1 MRNSN
6 KKHSYFYPYIRLIKL
21 MFKTIPGEMTVCC
34 LADVFHALSIVL
46 AMYGMQL
53 LIDGAEEIYYGKPT
67 NSIIVPLILFIALN
81 MLTEIC
87 NGIGNYHLEY
97 LSPHMLIKMN
107 TDLQNKISKL
117 DYICFEDPEMLDSIE
132 KAKNGIENNL
142 LTAYFVLST
151 ITLYLPYYI
160 FMGIY
165 LRNVNPM
172 LLIVLL
178 LIFIPVL
185 LGNYFRFKVF
195 AKTEDEAANV
205 RRKKEAYEDAIC
217 DLSTFKETR
226 MLGAFHYFFKGY
238 TASIGKLNSSLM
250 SAEKKQAKNDL
261 ICQGLTAIG
270 YLGIIGLLIAEVLSK
285 RASIGNFTAVLFG
298 ITTMYGLAQE
308 VFVNTFKSTSKQ
320 AASLNN
326 YWKLMDYKEGN
337 AEDIATAKVA
347 VINNNNTATAKAAV
361 INNNTATSKAI
372 VINNNTATSE
382 DTVRIANI
390 ATEKTGGEASS
401 NSIEN
406 GLILNNVYFSY
417 PGVDKDAL
425 HNVSL
430 DIREGETIAV
440 VGENGSGKT
449 TLAKMIMGLLRPR
462 SGNMYYLGSKVN
474 YQEYVLKVSAVFQ
487 DYLKYQMRL
496 DENISIS
503 RQGAQPVQ
511 EDINEAI
518 KSAGLEL
525 NQKHFPDGKETM
537 LSKEF
542 GGVDLSGGLWQRVAI
557 ARGLYRKHEIII
569 LDEPTAAIDPIE
581 EARVYNEFAA
591 ITKGKIGIIITHR
604 LGAAKIADR
613 IVVLK
618 NGEIENVG
626 THDYLLKN
634 DMYYKQLYDKQAVW
648 YQ

>member
-97 LSPHMLIKMN
+97 LSPRMLIKMN

-117 DYICFEDPEMLDSIE
+117 DYICFEDPEILDSIE
-132 KAKNGIENNL
+132 KAKNGIEDNL
-142 LTAYFVLST
+142 LTAYSVLST

-250 SAEKKQAKNDL
+250 GAEKKQAKNDL
-261 ICQGLTAIG
+261 ICQGLTVIG

-285 RASIGNFTAVLFG
+285 RANIGSFTAVLFG

-308 VFVNTFKSTSKQ
+308 VFVSTFKWASRQ

-337 AEDIATAKVA
+337 TEDIATA
-347 VINNNNTATAKAAV
+347 
-361 INNNTATSKAI
+361 KAI

-382 DTVRIANI
+382 DIVRIANT
-390 ATEKTGGEASS
+390 ATEKTGGEASN

-406 GLILNNVYFSY
+406 GLTLNNVYFSY

-430 DIREGETIAV
+430 DIRKGETIAV

>member
-87 NGIGNYHLEY
+87 NGIGNYHFEY
-97 LSPHMLIKMN
+97 LSPRMLIKMN

-195 AKTEDEAANV
+195 AKTEDEAANE

-261 ICQGLTAIG
+261 ICQGLTVIG

-308 VFVNTFKSTSKQ
+308 VFVSTFKWASRQ

-337 AEDIATAKVA
+337 TEDIATA
-347 VINNNNTATAKAAV
+347 
-361 INNNTATSKAI
+361 KAI

-382 DTVRIANI
+382 DIVRIANT
-390 ATEKTGGEASS
+390 ATEKTGGEASN

-406 GLILNNVYFSY
+406 GLTLNNVYFSY

-430 DIREGETIAV
+430 DIRKGETIAV

>member
-34 LADVFHALSIVL
+34 LADVFHALSTVL

-97 LSPHMLIKMN
+97 LSPRMLIKMN

-132 KAKNGIENNL
+132 KAKNGIEDNL
-142 LTAYFVLST
+142 LTAYFVLSS

-285 RASIGNFTAVLFG
+285 RANIGSFTAILFG

-308 VFVNTFKSTSKQ
+308 VFVGTFKWASRQ

-337 AEDIATAKVA
+337 AEDIATAK
-347 VINNNNTATAKAAV
+347 AA
-361 INNNTATSKAI
+361 

-382 DTVRIANI
+382 DTVRIANT
-390 ATEKTGGEASS
+390 ATEKTDGEASS

-406 GLILNNVYFSY
+406 GLTLNNVYFSY

>member
-1 MRNSN
+1 
-6 KKHSYFYPYIRLIKL
+6 

-132 KAKNGIENNL
+132 KAKNGIDDNL
-142 LTAYFVLST
+142 LTAYSVLSS

-250 SAEKKQAKNDL
+250 GAEKKQAKNDL

-285 RASIGNFTAVLFG
+285 RASIGSFTAVLFG

-308 VFVNTFKSTSKQ
+308 VFVSTFKWASRQ

-347 VINNNNTATAKAAV
+347 VINNNNTAT
-361 INNNTATSKAI
+361 
-372 VINNNTATSE
+372 SE
-382 DTVRIANI
+382 DTVRIANT
-390 ATEKTGGEASS
+390 ATEKTDGEASS

-406 GLILNNVYFSY
+406 GLTLNNVYFSY

-430 DIREGETIAV
+430 DIRKGETIAV

-511 EDINEAI
+511 EDIDEAI

-557 ARGLYRKHEIII
+557 ARGLYRKHKIII

>member
-97 LSPHMLIKMN
+97 LSPRMLIKMN

-285 RASIGNFTAVLFG
+285 RANIGSFTAVLFG

-337 AEDIATAKVA
+337 AEDIATAK
-347 VINNNNTATAKAAV
+347 AA
-361 INNNTATSKAI
+361 

-382 DTVRIANI
+382 DTVRIANT
-390 ATEKTGGEASS
+390 ATEKTGGEASN

-406 GLILNNVYFSY
+406 GLTLNNVYFSY

-511 EDINEAI
+511 EDIDEAI

>member
-21 MFKTIPGEMTVCC
+21 MFKTIPGEMTVYC

-81 MLTEIC
+81 ILTEIC
-87 NGIGNYHLEY
+87 NGIGNYHFEY
-97 LSPHMLIKMN
+97 LSPRMLIKMN

-132 KAKNGIENNL
+132 KAKNGIDDNL
-142 LTAYFVLST
+142 LTAYSVLSS

-285 RASIGNFTAVLFG
+285 RANIGSFTAVLFG

-308 VFVNTFKSTSKQ
+308 IFVSTFKWASRQ

-326 YWKLMDYKEGN
+326 YWKLMDYKERN
-337 AEDIATAKVA
+337 AEDI
-347 VINNNNTATAKAAV
+347 ATAKAAV
-361 INNNTATSKAI
+361 INNNTATS
-372 VINNNTATSE
+372 E
-382 DTVRIANI
+382 DIVRIANT
-390 ATEKTGGEASS
+390 ATEKTGGEASN

-406 GLILNNVYFSY
+406 GLTLNNVYFSY

>member
-21 MFKTIPGEMTVCC
+21 MFKTIPGEMTVYC

-81 MLTEIC
+81 ILTEIC
-87 NGIGNYHLEY
+87 NGIGNYHFEY
-97 LSPHMLIKMN
+97 LSPRMLIKMN

-132 KAKNGIENNL
+132 KAKNGIDDNL
-142 LTAYFVLST
+142 LTACSVLSS

-205 RRKKEAYEDAIC
+205 RRKKKAYEDAIC

-285 RASIGNFTAVLFG
+285 RANIGSFTAVLFG

-308 VFVNTFKSTSKQ
+308 IFVSTFKWASRQ

-326 YWKLMDYKEGN
+326 YWKLMDYKERN
-337 AEDIATAKVA
+337 AEDI
-347 VINNNNTATAKAAV
+347 ATAKAAV
-361 INNNTATSKAI
+361 INNNTATS
-372 VINNNTATSE
+372 E
-382 DTVRIANI
+382 DIVRIANT
-390 ATEKTGGEASS
+390 ATEKTGGEASN

-406 GLILNNVYFSY
+406 GLTLNNVYFSY

-511 EDINEAI
+511 EDIDEAI

>member
-21 MFKTIPGEMTVCC
+21 MFKTIPGEMTVYC

-81 MLTEIC
+81 ILTEIC
-87 NGIGNYHLEY
+87 NGIGNYHFEY
-97 LSPHMLIKMN
+97 LSPRMLIKMN

-132 KAKNGIENNL
+132 KAKNGIDDNL
-142 LTAYFVLST
+142 LTAYSVLSS

-285 RASIGNFTAVLFG
+285 RAGIGSFTAVLFG

-308 VFVNTFKSTSKQ
+308 VFVSTFKWASRQ

-337 AEDIATAKVA
+337 AEDIATAK
-347 VINNNNTATAKAAV
+347 AA
-361 INNNTATSKAI
+361 

-382 DTVRIANI
+382 DTVRIANT
-390 ATEKTGGEASS
+390 ATEKTGGKASS

-406 GLILNNVYFSY
+406 GLTLNNVYFSY

>member
-34 LADVFHALSIVL
+34 LADVFHALSFVL

-81 MLTEIC
+81 ILTEIC

-97 LSPHMLIKMN
+97 LSPRMLIKMN

-117 DYICFEDPEMLDSIE
+117 DYICFEDPKMLDSIE

-285 RASIGNFTAVLFG
+285 RAGIGSFTAVLFG

-337 AEDIATAKVA
+337 AEDIAT
-347 VINNNNTATAKAAV
+347 
-361 INNNTATSKAI
+361 
-372 VINNNTATSE
+372 
-382 DTVRIANI
+382 
-390 ATEKTGGEASS
+390 EKTDGEASS

-406 GLILNNVYFSY
+406 GLTLNNVYFSY

-430 DIREGETIAV
+430 DIHEGETIAV

>member
-1 MRNSN
+1 
-6 KKHSYFYPYIRLIKL
+6 

-97 LSPHMLIKMN
+97 LSPRMLIKMN

-285 RASIGNFTAVLFG
+285 RAGIGSFTAVLFG

-308 VFVNTFKSTSKQ
+308 VFVSTFKWASRQ

-337 AEDIATAKVA
+337 AEDT
-347 VINNNNTATAKAAV
+347 
-361 INNNTATSKAI
+361 
-372 VINNNTATSE
+372 
-382 DTVRIANI
+382 

-406 GLILNNVYFSY
+406 GLTLNNVYFSY

>member
-97 LSPHMLIKMN
+97 LSPRMLIKMN

-185 LGNYFRFKVF
+185 LGNYLRFKVF

-285 RASIGNFTAVLFG
+285 RAGIGSFTAVLFG

-337 AEDIATAKVA
+337 AEDT
-347 VINNNNTATAKAAV
+347 
-361 INNNTATSKAI
+361 
-372 VINNNTATSE
+372 
-382 DTVRIANI
+382 

-406 GLILNNVYFSY
+406 GLTLNNVYFSY

-487 DYLKYQMRL
+487 DYIKYQMRL

>member
-1 MRNSN
+1 
-6 KKHSYFYPYIRLIKL
+6 
-21 MFKTIPGEMTVCC
+21 
-34 LADVFHALSIVL
+34 
-46 AMYGMQL
+46 
-53 LIDGAEEIYYGKPT
+53 
-67 NSIIVPLILFIALN
+67 
-81 MLTEIC
+81 
-87 NGIGNYHLEY
+87 
-97 LSPHMLIKMN
+97 
-107 TDLQNKISKL
+107 
-117 DYICFEDPEMLDSIE
+117 
-132 KAKNGIENNL
+132 
-142 LTAYFVLST
+142 
-151 ITLYLPYYI
+151 
-160 FMGIY
+160 
-165 LRNVNPM
+165 
-172 LLIVLL
+172 
-178 LIFIPVL
+178 
-185 LGNYFRFKVF
+185 
-195 AKTEDEAANV
+195 
-205 RRKKEAYEDAIC
+205 
-217 DLSTFKETR
+217 
-226 MLGAFHYFFKGY
+226 
-238 TASIGKLNSSLM
+238 
-250 SAEKKQAKNDL
+250 
-261 ICQGLTAIG
+261 
-270 YLGIIGLLIAEVLSK
+270 
-285 RASIGNFTAVLFG
+285 
-298 ITTMYGLAQE
+298 
-308 VFVNTFKSTSKQ
+308 
-320 AASLNN
+320 
-326 YWKLMDYKEGN
+326 MDYKEGN
-337 AEDIATAKVA
+337 AENIATA
-347 VINNNNTATAKAAV
+347 IAA
-361 INNNTATSKAI
+361 

-382 DTVRIANI
+382 DTVRIANT
-390 ATEKTGGEASS
+390 ATEKTGGEASN

-406 GLILNNVYFSY
+406 GLTLNNVYFSY

>member
-81 MLTEIC
+81 ILTEIC

-97 LSPHMLIKMN
+97 LSPRMLIKMN

-261 ICQGLTAIG
+261 MCQGLTAIG

-285 RASIGNFTAVLFG
+285 RAGIGSFTAVLFG

-308 VFVNTFKSTSKQ
+308 VFVSTFKWASRQ

-337 AEDIATAKVA
+337 AEDIATAK
-347 VINNNNTATAKAAV
+347 AA
-361 INNNTATSKAI
+361 

-382 DTVRIANI
+382 DTVRIANT
-390 ATEKTGGEASS
+390 ATEKTGCEASN

-406 GLILNNVYFSY
+406 GLTLNNVYFSY

-511 EDINEAI
+511 EDIDEAI

>member
-34 LADVFHALSIVL
+34 LADVFHALSTVL

-97 LSPHMLIKMN
+97 LSPRMLIKMN

-195 AKTEDEAANV
+195 AKTEDEAANE

-261 ICQGLTAIG
+261 ICQGLTVIG

-337 AEDIATAKVA
+337 AEDIATAK
-347 VINNNNTATAKAAV
+347 AA
-361 INNNTATSKAI
+361 

-382 DTVRIANI
+382 DTVRIANT

-406 GLILNNVYFSY
+406 GLTLNNVYFSY

>member
-132 KAKNGIENNL
+132 KAKNGIDDNL
-142 LTAYFVLST
+142 LTAYSVLSS

-250 SAEKKQAKNDL
+250 GAEKKQAKNDL

-285 RASIGNFTAVLFG
+285 RASIGSFTAVLFG

-308 VFVNTFKSTSKQ
+308 VFVSTFKWASRQ

-347 VINNNNTATAKAAV
+347 VINNNNTAT
-361 INNNTATSKAI
+361 
-372 VINNNTATSE
+372 SE
-382 DTVRIANI
+382 DTVRIANT
-390 ATEKTGGEASS
+390 ATEKTDGEASS

-406 GLILNNVYFSY
+406 GLTLNNVYFSY

-430 DIREGETIAV
+430 DIRKGETIAV

-511 EDINEAI
+511 EDIDEAI

>member
-34 LADVFHALSIVL
+34 LADVFHALSTVL

-97 LSPHMLIKMN
+97 LSPRMLIKMN

-132 KAKNGIENNL
+132 KAKNGIEDNL
-142 LTAYFVLST
+142 LTAYFVLSS

-285 RASIGNFTAVLFG
+285 RANIGSFTAILFG

-308 VFVNTFKSTSKQ
+308 VFVGTFKWASRQ

-337 AEDIATAKVA
+337 AEDIATAK
-347 VINNNNTATAKAAV
+347 AA
-361 INNNTATSKAI
+361 

-382 DTVRIANI
+382 DTVRIANT
-390 ATEKTGGEASS
+390 ATEKTDGEASS

-406 GLILNNVYFSY
+406 GLTLNNVYFSY

-487 DYLKYQMRL
+487 DYLKFDM
-496 DENISIS
+496 
-503 RQGAQPVQ
+503 
-511 EDINEAI
+511 
-518 KSAGLEL
+518 
-525 NQKHFPDGKETM
+525 
-537 LSKEF
+537 
-542 GGVDLSGGLWQRVAI
+542 
-557 ARGLYRKHEIII
+557 
-569 LDEPTAAIDPIE
+569 
-581 EARVYNEFAA
+581 
-591 ITKGKIGIIITHR
+591 
-604 LGAAKIADR
+604 
-613 IVVLK
+613 
-618 NGEIENVG
+618 
-626 THDYLLKN
+626 LLK
-634 DMYYKQLYDKQAVW
+634 LF
-648 YQ
+648 

>member
-6 KKHSYFYPYIRLIKL
+6 KKYSYFYPYIRLIKL

-34 LADVFHALSIVL
+34 LTDVFHALSTVL

-97 LSPHMLIKMN
+97 LSPRMLIKMN

-142 LTAYFVLST
+142 LTAYFVLSS

-238 TASIGKLNSSLM
+238 TASIGKLNSYLM

-285 RASIGNFTAVLFG
+285 RVSIGSFTAVLFG

-308 VFVNTFKSTSKQ
+308 VFVDTFKWASRQ

-337 AEDIATAKVA
+337 AEDIATAK
-347 VINNNNTATAKAAV
+347 AAV
-361 INNNTATSKAI
+361 INNNTATS
-372 VINNNTATSE
+372 E
-382 DTVRIANI
+382 DIVRIANT
-390 ATEKTGGEASS
+390 ATEKTGGEASN

-406 GLILNNVYFSY
+406 GLTLNNVYFSY

-525 NQKHFPDGKETM
+525 NQKHFPEGKETM

>member
-1 MRNSN
+1 
-6 KKHSYFYPYIRLIKL
+6 

-285 RASIGNFTAVLFG
+285 RANIGNFTAVLFG

-337 AEDIATAKVA
+337 AEDIATAK
-347 VINNNNTATAKAAV
+347 AA
-361 INNNTATSKAI
+361 

-382 DTVRIANI
+382 DTVRIANT
-390 ATEKTGGEASS
+390 ATEKTGGEASN

-406 GLILNNVYFSY
+406 GLTLNNVYFSY

>member
-21 MFKTIPGEMTVCC
+21 MFKTIPGEMTVYC

-81 MLTEIC
+81 ILTEIC
-87 NGIGNYHLEY
+87 NGIGNYHFEY
-97 LSPHMLIKMN
+97 LSPRMLIKMN

-132 KAKNGIENNL
+132 KAKNGIDDNL
-142 LTAYFVLST
+142 LTAYSVLSS

-285 RASIGNFTAVLFG
+285 RANIGSFTAVLFG

-308 VFVNTFKSTSKQ
+308 IFVSTFKWASRQ

-326 YWKLMDYKEGN
+326 YWKLMDYKERN
-337 AEDIATAKVA
+337 AEDI
-347 VINNNNTATAKAAV
+347 ATAKAAV
-361 INNNTATSKAI
+361 INNNTATS
-372 VINNNTATSE
+372 E
-382 DTVRIANI
+382 DIVRIANT

-406 GLILNNVYFSY
+406 GLTLNNVYFSY

-511 EDINEAI
+511 EDIDEAI

>member
-81 MLTEIC
+81 ILTEIC

-97 LSPHMLIKMN
+97 LSPRMLIKMN

-250 SAEKKQAKNDL
+250 GAEKKQAKNDL
-261 ICQGLTAIG
+261 ICQGLTAVG

-285 RASIGNFTAVLFG
+285 RAGIGSFTAVLFG

-337 AEDIATAKVA
+337 AEDT
-347 VINNNNTATAKAAV
+347 
-361 INNNTATSKAI
+361 
-372 VINNNTATSE
+372 
-382 DTVRIANI
+382 

-406 GLILNNVYFSY
+406 GLTLNNVYFSY